1 MAMDE
6 GAWSGSQAIKNTGNH
21 HGKRV
26 AHGAFWGN
34 EASTE
39 SLTKKMRLHK
49 LSDAVH
55 LNAAHCKFKKC
66 IDIALDTCNEV
77 HELIRT
83 WRENHWHL
91 PGRCLRLNKKK
102 CEDLQQYLERTKTSY
117 TSSTC
122 ETAAGEYLTAVKR
135 AKNLV
140 EESSHNDW
148 LLKAV
153 ELWECSEH
161 FVEVFLDLCWSSH
174 IMSVAVKNSKEQ
186 EWMAKEQEWLLNSR
200 RCIAQA
206 NSQKTETCDDKE
218 KLGAMVRATL
228 LDGALKKGSAE
239 HQLALLLEDRLNDQS
254 SWHPPILTSFN
265 FCIRSRFRLLSRG
278 ASKTGASGVVL
289 TFPWVYEKPFAVKMR
304 HRNTSN
310 VLRTFK
316 NEFEVLDK
324 YRSPYIVRVVGY
336 WELESW
342 LDMRPWAHS
351 ATLCPFLFMEAM
363 EFDLEGLIHR
373 CRELQGG
380 SDVEEGFSALE
391 AIKLMLPVAKA
402 LRFLHDKDV
411 AHRDVKLQNIMCS
424 NATGDFDDAIV
435 KLIDFG
441 EAVEGVSRIPC
452 DMNRPAGT
460 KGYMDPEMWK
470 VDSGTG
476 TRSGYNLFRADVF
489 SFAMVF
495 VELLTWRS
503 PWGKMGR
510 EVQEKLNNGERP
522 PLPDDLPDCVRF
534 IVECCWCADA
544 TARPT
549 FTDIC
554 CMLQNAK
561 LLLLDEN
568 FFGERADLFCYLD
581 GDCID
586 RNIFDTD
593 FLQ

>member
-1 MAMDE
+1 MYC
-6 GAWSGSQAIKNTGNH
+6 WT
-21 HGKRV
+21 GKRV
-26 AHGAFWGN
+26 THGEFLGK
-34 EASTE
+34 EAPMQIHR
-39 SLTKKMRLHK
+39 KKRRLQR
-49 LSDAVH
+49 LSDTVYF
-55 LNAAHCKFKKC
+55 NAAHCTFKRC
-66 IDIALDTCNEV
+66 IDVALDACNDV

-83 WRENHWHL
+83 WRDNHWHL
-91 PGRCLRLNKKK
+91 PGKCLRLNKKK
-102 CEDLQQYLERTKTSY
+102 CEDLHQYLERTRKSY
-117 TSSTC
+117 DHSSTR
-122 ETAAGEYLTAVKR
+122 EIAAREYLTAVKR

-174 IMSVAVKNSKEQ
+174 IMSLAVNNSGEQ
-186 EWMAKEQEWLLNSR
+186 EWMTKEQEWLLNSR

-206 NSQKTETCDDKE
+206 NSQKPQSCDDKE
-218 KLGAMVRATL
+218 KLGAMVQATL
-228 LDGALKKGSAE
+228 LDSALKNGSAE

-278 ASKTGASGVVL
+278 ASKTGASGIVL
-289 TFPWVYEKPFAVKMR
+289 TFPWVYEKQFAVKMR
-304 HRNTSN
+304 HRKCNN
-310 VLRTFK
+310 FLTFK

-342 LDMRPWAHS
+342 LDKRPWTHN
-351 ATLCPFLFMEAM
+351 ATLCPFLLMEAM
-363 EFDLEGLIHR
+363 EYDLEGLIQR
-373 CRELQGG
+373 YRDSLEG
-380 SDVEEGFSALE
+380 SEEEEGFSALE
-391 AIKLMLPVAKA
+391 TIQLMLPVAKA

-411 AHRDVKLQNIMCS
+411 AHRDIKPQNIMCS
-424 NATGDFDDAIV
+424 NAMGDFDDATV

-441 EAVEGVSRIPC
+441 EAVAGVSRIPLC
-452 DMNRPAGT
+452 DTNRPTGT

-470 VDSGTG
+470 LDPETG
-476 TRSGYNLFRADVF
+476 MRKGYNLLRADVF

-522 PLPDDLPDCVRF
+522 PLPDDLPAYVSF
-534 IVECCWCADA
+534 IVDCCWCAHP

-554 CMLQNAK
+554 SMLQNAK

-568 FFGERADLFCYLD
+568 FFGERDNLFCYLD

-586 RNIFDTD
+586 RSIFDTE
-593 FLQ
+593 FLHY